1 MDWGHPNLFRKR
13 SACPFYDR
21 AKEPTVTSDRPLFTS
36 MSHQMNDT
44 WKTCC
49 DAPGGPGKTK
59 ALAHFR
65 AAQTALALNDQ
76 TMCLEECRA
85 AIEALV

>member
-1 MDWGHPNLFRKR
+1 M
-13 SACPFYDR
+13 
-21 AKEPTVTSDRPLFTS
+21 TSDRPLFTS

>member
-1 MDWGHPNLFRKR
+1 
-13 SACPFYDR
+13 
-21 AKEPTVTSDRPLFTS
+21 

-44 WKTCC
+44 WKSCC

>member
-49 DAPGGPGKTK
+49 DSPGGPGKTK

>member
-1 MDWGHPNLFRKR
+1 MDWGHPNLFGKR
-13 SACPFYDR
+13 SACPFYDHS
-21 AKEPTVTSDRPLFTS
+21 KEPTVTSDRPLFTS
-36 MSHQMNDT
+36 MSNQMNDT
-44 WKTCC
+44 WKSCC